1 MPTQRSVGH
10 HLGLGLASFLA
21 EWSVTTKAVSETGQE
36 EEAKG
41 WAVFS
46 ISGVGVY

>member
-10 HLGLGLASFLA
+10 PLGLGLASFL
-21 EWSVTTKAVSETGQE
+21 EWSVTTKAATETGQE

-46 ISGVGVY
+46 ISGAGVY

>member
-1 MPTQRSVGH
+1 MPTQRSVGRP
-10 HLGLGLASFLA
+10 LGLGLASFLA
-21 EWSVTTKAVSETGQE
+21 EWSITTKVVTETGQE

-46 ISGVGVY
+46 VSGVGVY